1 MPTHDINEAVKEE
14 TQEPKVS
21 QFIEETEMVV
31 SETVANLASD
41 VEVNSNTL
49 SANEEDESMQV
60 LN

>member
-1 MPTHDINEAVKEE
+1 MPTHDINEVVKEE

>member
-31 SETVANLASD
+31 SETVPNLASD

>member
-21 QFIEETEMVV
+21 QFIEEIEMVV

>member
-1 MPTHDINEAVKEE
+1 MPTHDINEVVKEE
-14 TQEPKVS
+14 IQEPKVS